1 MSLEP
6 IVPTANGRVDERS
19 RLILPVAVSGKRVW
33 TTDKDGKFTADRL
46 APGSYRPEVGG
57 WGGATVRLNPR
68 LSACDKIRSN
78 EVNVKR
84 ERLTQIVLVIVGLVN
99 LSLIYFLYMDL
110 RHSSWLLERKNEVEP
125 MFLSFFIPVG
135 VFLLMAARR
144 PSEHRSMIALAAW
157 WNISHGVVMAIQTVE
172 AWIHS
177 VHRNFTDV
185 IVFLVIGVVLL
196 ALLPAKRRAVAPGV
210 A

>member
-1 MSLEP
+1 VESATGP
-6 IVPTANGRVDERS
+6 
-19 RLILPVAVSGKRVW
+19 
-33 TTDKDGKFTADRL
+33 
-46 APGSYRPEVGG
+46 
-57 WGGATVRLNPR
+57 ATVVLHPEHGKADLEVLCRLRPDDGQTGSCGAVE
-68 LSACDKIRSN
+68 SAP
-78 EVNVKR
+78 
-84 ERLTQIVLVIVGLVN
+84 
-99 LSLIYFLYMDL
+99 IYFLYLDL
-110 RHSSWLLERKNEVEP
+110 WHSSWLLERKNECGL

-185 IVFLVIGVVLL
+185 IVFLVIGVVML
-196 ALLPAKRRAVAPGV
+196 ALLPAKPEAVAPGV

>member
-1 MSLEP
+1 MDQQ
-6 IVPTANGRVDERS
+6 RHCR
-19 RLILPVAVSGKRVW
+19 ILFFLSCVLV
-33 TTDKDGKFTADRL
+33 
-46 APGSYRPEVGG
+46 
-57 WGGATVRLNPR
+57 LNPLGER
-68 LSACDKIRSN
+68 LLGSQQNSLN

-84 ERLTQIVLVIVGLVN
+84 ERLTQIVLLIVGLLN
-99 LSLIYFLYMDL
+99 LAVIYFLYMDL

-135 VFLLMAARR
+135 VFLLVAARR

-172 AWIHS
+172 AWNDG

-185 IVFLVIGVVLL
+185 IVFLVIGGVLL
-196 ALLPAKRRAVAPGV
+196 GLLPAKREAVAPLV
-210 A
+210 V